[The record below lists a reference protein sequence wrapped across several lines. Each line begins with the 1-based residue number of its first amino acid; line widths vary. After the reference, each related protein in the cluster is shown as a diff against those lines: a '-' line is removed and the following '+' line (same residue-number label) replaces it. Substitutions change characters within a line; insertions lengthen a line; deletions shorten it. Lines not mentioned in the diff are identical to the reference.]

1 MGIFKETKNKED
13 NSSTFSEIS
22 ADQAQELVEEHEKLM
37 DKQAIEY
44 TNLINRISNS
54 PYLDKSF
61 CNIINHIMLIIAND
75 AINGEED
82 TSFPYYDIQD
92 YIDSDSPIYK
102 YNKYLISRLNKASV
116 VDAYWSLID
125 DYLTDEL
132 GYMVHYETD
141 ISLHKTVTISWGK
154 D

>member
-13 NSSTFSEIS
+13 NKLILS
-22 ADQAQELVEEHEKLM
+22 ADQARALVEEHEKLM
-37 DKQAIEY
+37 DKEAIEY
-44 TNLINRISNS
+44 TNLINRIRNS

-61 CNIINHIMLIIAND
+61 CNIINHIMLIISNAS
-75 AINGEED
+75 IKGEED
-82 TSFPYYDIQD
+82 TSFPYSDISD

-102 YNKYLISRLNKASV
+102 YNRYLFNRCNKAYIEDV
-116 VDAYWSLID
+116 YWSLID
-125 DYLTDEL
+125 DYLTDGL